1 MVLAWLD
8 LSISTQQDIIFFP
21 LNAGLSQPLTKNG
34 GTTTDKNSSTTDII
48 VGANTNLTTS
58 TCIYV

>member
-1 MVLAWLD
+1 MVRAWLD
-8 LSISTQQDIIFFP
+8 LSISTQQDIFFP
-21 LNAGLSQPLTKNG
+21 LNAVLSHPLTENG

-58 TCIYV
+58 TGIYV